1 MLSATVA
8 VVDVVAVA
16 TVNRIVGMM
25 VKVRALATIEEDTGG
40 FIAGRKSPRCT
51 MMAVVPEPGD
61 IAVIGVGLVDFFS
74 GSRSFLESS
83 SLARAASTQY

>member
-8 VVDVVAVA
+8 VVDVVAAVDW
-16 TVNRIVGMM
+16 IVGMM
-25 VKVRALATIEEDTGG
+25 VKVRALATIEVNTGG
-40 FIAGRKSPRCT
+40 SIAGRKNPQCT

-61 IAVIGVGLVDFFS
+61 VVVIEVGLVDFSS

-83 SLARAASTQY
+83 SLARAASAQY